1 MKAIVKALCIV
12 GLVAGGATSALA
24 GTTYFENPQA
34 YGMRQYLDDQLY
46 RYNGSLRSRCLAEER
61 VGRLTTTCQQ
71 YKRDLNRLL
80 RDQIRREA
88 GL

>member
-1 MKAIVKALCIV
+1 MKAICKALCLV
-12 GLVAGGATSALA
+12 GLVAGGTTSAVA

-46 RYNGSLRSRCLAEER
+46 RFNGSLKSRCLAEER

-71 YKRDLNRLL
+71 YKHDLNRLV
-80 RDQIRREA
+80 RDQMRREA
-88 GL
+88 GA